1 MMLKTRRL
9 RLVPRVVV
17 DLNRL
22 LLHLHNST
30 RMTSS
35 GSHFLLLLLHL
46 VVRRDLRLILRQVLA
61 LVRGEVLYYHNL
73 VAATG
78 RDDARGRTTMTLL
91 LLLLRLLGSCS

>member
-22 LLHLHNST
+22 LLHNGT

>member
-22 LLHLHNST
+22 LLHNST

-91 LLLLRLLGSCS
+91 LLLRLLGSCL